1 MDIKSYIESGKL
13 EAYAMNFCSQ
23 EEAAEVEMMCSQYP
37 ELQTEL
43 DSIRRAMEAYTDI
56 HAKAPSPKVKA
67 NLLETLDFKEQPQMA
82 TKPAPDMVKLYTR
95 VRRFAVAAIALF
107 VMSFAFNLILFNRWK
122 ETNNQLTA
130 LNAEKTRLSEAYTS
144 TQVKMTNMHTEMD
157 VMADPNTV
165 KVMMKGMEQSPKSLA
180 MVYWNKSTKKVMLK
194 IETLPMPEAGKQYQL
209 WAIVDGQPKD
219 AGMIELKEGDDSLH
233 PMKDFPTAQAFAIT
247 LEKAGGSPAPTM
259 SAMYVMGAVS
269 L

>member
-13 EAYAMNFCSQ
+13 EAYAMNFCSE
-23 EEAAEVEMMCSQYP
+23 EEAAEVEMMCANYP
-37 ELQTEL
+37 ELQSEL
-43 DSIRRAMEAYTDI
+43 DAIRKAMETYTNLET
-56 HAKAPSPKVKA
+56 KTPSPKVKA
-67 NLLETLDFKEQPQMA
+67 NLLETLDFKEQPKA
-82 TKPAPDMVKLYTR
+82 AKPAPDMVVLYSR

-107 VMSFAFNLILFNRWK
+107 VLSFAFNLILFNRWRD
-122 ETNNQLTA
+122 TNNQLVA
-130 LNAEKTRLSEAYTS
+130 LNAEKTRLTDAYSS
-144 TQVKMTNMHTEMD
+144 TQVKMSNMHTEMD
-157 VMADPNTV
+157 VMSDPNTV

-180 MVYWNKSTKKVMLK
+180 LVYWNKSTKKVMLK
-194 IETLPMPEAGKQYQL
+194 IETLPMPDAGKQYQL

-247 LEKAGGSPAPTM
+247 LEKAGGNPTPTM